1 MRKHL
6 IILLFITI
14 LISCGTSSGRSEIE
28 ETIYNA
34 ASVAEKRD
42 VEEFMK
48 IISKDYL
55 DREERTRA
63 DIEEKIRKYFN
74 RFKGISVNILN
85 VRTVNKGVND
95 AEVITEISFSSG
107 IGKVFSKVFSSYGE
121 VYRFYISMLYLS
133 ERWVVKNAEW
143 EWMSI
148 DEIYPE
154 SLKVLR
160 ELFPDTF

>member
-6 IILLFITI
+6 IIILFLTI

-28 ETIYNA
+28 ETIYNT
-34 ASVAEKRD
+34 ASAAEKRD

-55 DREERTRA
+55 DREERTRD
-63 DIEEKIRKYFN
+63 DIEEKIKKYFN
-74 RFKGISVNILN
+74 RFRGISVNILN

-95 AEVITEISFSSG
+95 AEIITEISFSSG
-107 IGKVFSKVFSSYGE
+107 IGKVFSKIFSSYGE
-121 VYRFYISMLYLS
+121 VYRFYLLMLHMNK
-133 ERWVVKNAEW
+133 RWVVKSAEW
-143 EWMSI
+143 EWMSL